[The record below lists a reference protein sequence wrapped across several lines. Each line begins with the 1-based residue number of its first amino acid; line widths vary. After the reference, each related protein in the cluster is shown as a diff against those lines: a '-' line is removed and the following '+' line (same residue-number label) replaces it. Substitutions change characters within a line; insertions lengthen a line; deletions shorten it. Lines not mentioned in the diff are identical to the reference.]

1 VTRARR
7 IGGLEGF
14 CRRYP
19 VLFHVTDPGALP
31 GIEQDGLLSS
41 EALVALYG
49 VPASERPALL
59 RANRGRNNFHRLQGA
74 GCPGATL
81 RDQWMPDPQLGQ
93 CLRGGYAGR
102 PDDWRA
108 LINAHCF
115 FWLSAEQAGRLS
127 RANRARNQV
136 VLRFDAASLL
146 AEHGSRASTTPINAG
161 IALGLYGRP
170 GSPRD
175 EHTFRPVDEFPRGD
189 GKAPKELAVLWGVPD
204 AWRFRLAD

>member
-1 VTRARR
+1 MTRSPRL
-7 IGGLEGF
+7 GGLEGF

-19 VLFHVTDPGALP
+19 VLFHVTDPEALP

-41 EALVALYG
+41 EALVRLYE
-49 VPASERPALL
+49 VPESDRPALL
-59 RANRGRNNFHRLQGA
+59 RANRGRGNFHRLSAA
-74 GCPGATL
+74 GRPGATL
-81 RDQWMPDPQLGQ
+81 RDQWMPDPQLDQ
-93 CLRGGYAGR
+93 CLQGDYAGR
-102 PDDWRA
+102 ADDWRA

-146 AEHGSRASTTPINAG
+146 AEYGSSASTTPINAG
-161 IALGLYGRP
+161 IAFGLYGRP

-175 EHTFRPVDEFPRGD
+175 ARTFRPVDEFPRGD
-189 GKAPKELAVLWGVPD
+189 GKAPKELAVLRGVPD
-204 AWRFRLAD
+204 AWRFRLTD